1 MPAAAPEAA
10 SREPRGRAGRGAP
23 GAPPREK
30 RAQGA
35 RAREPPAPG
44 WALSLAGLEAMSPQ
58 QRHRHLLFGDLLD
71 DVGAA
76 ASIFPR
82 ESAELGY
89 GMPDP
94 RLWTQSLEPAAAR
107 QDRLLGVLKAAEA
120 RGRVRALRLRYTYM
134 RVRAEAAEAGR
145 EERGGD
151 GPKGGEGVPCGS
163 GGCGSCGSGGCGGQP
178 LGLRSPARPPR
189 RRRRS
194 RCSSSDRSRRAPPS
208 GWSCSCRRS

>member
-44 WALSLAGLEAMSPQ
+44 WALSLKGLEAMSPQ

-94 RLWTQSLEPAAAR
+94 RAWTQSLESAAAR

-120 RGRVRALRLRYTYM
+120 RGRVRALRLRYTFM
-134 RVRAEAAEAGR
+134 RAEEITLLIQRQKSASAAIRLELFLPPQLKPTR
-145 EERGGD
+145 IPD
-151 GPKGGEGVPCGS
+151 
-163 GGCGSCGSGGCGGQP
+163 P
-178 LGLRSPARPPR
+178 LDRQER
-189 RRRRS
+189 RRVETILEEKVDS
-194 RCSSSDRSRRAPPS
+194 RNFLH
-208 GWSCSCRRS
+208 